1 MKYNNV
7 IIWQV
12 TWNTLGRCFSATVT
26 GKSFTPWWQ
35 VYPRRPPQR
44 DVNPGWWTWF
54 RCVSVKWLDRI
65 CGGPGGVNGRG
76 GRADCKC
83 SHLETLIWNK
93 YGGVNSVVVMRGGW
107 PLWSGLLGR
116 GAELIVCLCTCELFQ
131 VSRVE
136 QTDRHLHRGE
146 SHDFRTED
154 KPQRYPFKHHTSVI
168 LTHCLCCYSYSPLEA
183 LLGRFNKKK

>member
-93 YGGVNSVVVMRGGW
+93 YGGVNSGGVTALIR
-107 PLWSGLLGR
+107 PARPWSWADRLSLHMWAVSSPQGR
-116 GAELIVCLCTCELFQ
+116 TD
-131 VSRVE
+131 R
-136 QTDRHLHRGE
+136 QTDICIGVNVTTLRRRTNHRGI
-146 SHDFRTED
+146 HLNIT
-154 KPQRYPFKHHTSVI
+154 PTVI
-168 LTHCLCCYSYSPLEA
+168 LTHCVCCYSYSPLEA
-183 LLGRFNKKK
+183 LLGTCNKK